1 VVFIS
6 KAKQPENVKMDEIL
20 KQLFQ
25 VSNNVLVVMLNSLFG
40 KDIDPEKTEVEI
52 SNNEFV
58 TEELG
63 LLRGDLFLTLTNSE
77 KKNRF
82 HIEFQ
87 TIQDRGM
94 VIRMFEYGF
103 HKARELVSLKE
114 EETVIF
120 IPEQI
125 VIFVEEHESVRDEL
139 KMRLVFPEDQEMVY
153 RVPVIKYWQFDC
165 PELLQRK
172 LYPLLPLQIFKL
184 RRELERLKKQK
195 DSGEKMLAGM
205 VEVQKM
211 AEMVAGEAK
220 NLYDRSVIPGED
232 LHRILVAV
240 ESLFEYLNLKYAGIT
255 KLTEEVHQM
264 VKTLFDPEVEKKGI
278 EKGIEQGIEQGQLQA
293 KRETVYKLM
302 KKKLGSIPD
311 HLLQQIEEA
320 DCLTLTRILD
330 DIFDINC
337 FGELESYFLPEG

>member
-103 HKARELVSLKE
+103 HKARELASLKEE

-165 PELLQRK
+165 QELLQRK

-184 RRELERLKKQK
+184 RRELEKLKRQK
-195 DSGEKMLAGM
+195 DATEKMLAGM
-205 VEVQKM
+205 SKVKKM
-211 AEMVAGEAK
+211 AEKVAVEAK
-220 NLYDRSVIPGED
+220 LLYDCETIPGED

-264 VKTLFDPEVEKKGI
+264 VKTLYDPEVEKKGI
-278 EKGIEQGIEQGQLQA
+278 KKGFEKGQLQA
-293 KRETVYKLM
+293 KRETVYKLVE
-302 KKKLGSIPD
+302 KKLGSIPD

-337 FGELESYFLPEG
+337 FGELESYFLPED